1 METGMLTPVERWAA
15 RSKGRA
21 FAYLVG
27 LALLISA
34 CLAGSAGVLALLTK
48 SGVIS
53 PAAASAP

>member
-1 METGMLTPVERWAA
+1 METERFTPVERWAA

-34 CLAGSAGVLALLTK
+34 CLAGGAGLLAMVAK
-48 SGVIS
+48 SGVIP
-53 PAAASAP
+53 PAAALAL